1 MRPGKTNCRGAFL
14 LEALLA
20 VFILSVALVGLI
32 RGLLSSLNAAAEAE
46 KYSHAILAADNAL
59 IEVIRLNGQKVE
71 EPIVLE
77 VQTESIAGQILVK
90 PLEDPAIPEVLQ
102 QARLRVTW
110 PGAVKNK
117 TIEAVTLVFGS
128 VDEKK

>member
-1 MRPGKTNCRGAFL
+1 MRPGKINCRGAFL

-46 KYSHAILAADNAL
+46 KYSQAVLAADNAL
-59 IEVIRLNGQKVE
+59 IEVIRLNGQRVE
-71 EPIVLE
+71 EPIILE
-77 VQTESIAGQILVK
+77 TPSESIAGKIVVK
-90 PLEDPAIPEVLQ
+90 PLENSAVPEVLH
-102 QARLRVTW
+102 QAQLRVTW
-110 PGAVKNK
+110 PGAVKDK
-117 TIEAVTLVFGS
+117 AIEAFTLVFGS

>member
-1 MRPGKTNCRGAFL
+1 MRPGKINCRGAFL

-20 VFILSVALVGLI
+20 VFILSVALVGMI

-46 KYSHAILAADNAL
+46 KYSQAILAADNAL

-71 EPIVLE
+71 APVVLE
-77 VQTESIAGQILVK
+77 AQTESVSGQILVK
-90 PLEDPAIPEVLQ
+90 PLENSAIPEVLQ
-102 QARLRVTW
+102 QAQLRITW
-110 PGAVKNK
+110 PGAVKDK
-117 TIEAVTLVFGS
+117 AIEAFTLVFGS

>member
-1 MRPGKTNCRGAFL
+1 L

-20 VFILSVALVGLI
+20 VFILSVALVGMI

-46 KYSHAILAADNAL
+46 KYSQAILAADNAL

-71 EPIVLE
+71 APVVLE
-77 VQTESIAGQILVK
+77 AQTESVSGQILVK
-90 PLEDPAIPEVLQ
+90 PLENSAIPEVLQ
-102 QARLRVTW
+102 QAQLRITW
-110 PGAVKNK
+110 PGAVKDK
-117 TIEAVTLVFGS
+117 AIEAFTLVFGS